1 MYQFLIM
8 KYLTLIMILI
18 EEFHW
23 NSIPLEYDMFVE
35 KRFRIMR

>member
-18 EEFHW
+18 EFHW

-35 KRFRIMR
+35 KQFRIMY